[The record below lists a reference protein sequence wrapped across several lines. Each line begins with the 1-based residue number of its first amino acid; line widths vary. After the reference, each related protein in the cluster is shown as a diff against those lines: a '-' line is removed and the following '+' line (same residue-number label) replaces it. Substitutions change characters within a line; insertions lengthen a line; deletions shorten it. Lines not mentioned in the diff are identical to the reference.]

1 MKKQAI
7 PLRKFI
13 HYKNSAIQNFHY
25 LCFQIKQ
32 DENSI
37 TLEIE
42 GVL

>member
-37 TLEIE
+37 T
-42 GVL
+42 